1 MKENQVSRS
10 ESWDGKLSLSGNFW
24 NGKHFKTHLVIR
36 PQNLDDR
43 CDNRRFLLS
52 AQDFLASTPTHKN
65 LKVEYKLLC
74 CVCLKHRL
82 KIQTEKLDTNWKIRQ
97 DQKIRLRV
105 LSRRLKIKEAR
116 ERGRVVVRYAYS
128 YDSVK
133 RVFLILPIPNPVIFD
148 TLSHVRHTRRRE
160 TAKTQHILW
169 WKGRRPRARLF
180 ESSQQG
186 HRQSTC
192 LEEKNRVPLYPW
204 IHVSLLKRK
213 NCSPYCRSMKK

>member
-133 RVFLILPIPNPVIFD
+133 RVFFDSAHPKPRHLWYTFTCASHETQGNGQDPAHSVVKRAQAQGPTFWIQPARAQAKYVPWGKKSCTPLPVNSCLPIKEKELLP
-148 TLSHVRHTRRRE
+148 
-160 TAKTQHILW
+160 IL
-169 WKGRRPRARLF
+169 
-180 ESSQQG
+180 
-186 HRQSTC
+186 
-192 LEEKNRVPLYPW
+192 
-204 IHVSLLKRK
+204 
-213 NCSPYCRSMKK
+213 